1 MIKLISAKDGKQLY
15 YKLNNQA
22 FVVGLNSNGNAVASI
37 LDASSRHQLKNFIQV
52 AQDTFQEDNL
62 TYKVIGPS
70 SALNALVAVLSN
82 FSNDEVKKV
91 PREGT
96 FEVMFF
102 PEDGKLR
109 VTKSEEKPAPVENI
123 KRDIKVLIVDDS
135 KTIRNLLNKV
145 FTKAEGIE
153 VCGMAEKPSD
163 VEELIKKHKPDVLTL
178 DIHMPEMTGVELL
191 KIIGPKY
198 NIPTIMVTSIS
209 MEEGP
214 LVLEALELGA
224 FDYIQKPEVSELP
237 VVAPILVEKV
247 KEAALS
253 KKSASQINKL
263 GARPVSS
270 MNLDSLVVIGS
281 STGGT
286 NALKDILTKLPK
298 QVPPILIVQ
307 HIPPVFSKAFADRMN
322 GLCPF
327 TVKEAEDGEVVASN
341 KVLIAPGGK
350 QMKVVNEGGTFKVN
364 ITDDAPV
371 NRFKPSVD
379 YLFQSTVPLIKRK
392 HVVSVILTGMG
403 KDGAKEMLNLKNAG
417 AYTIGQDEESCVVYG
432 MPKEAARIG
441 AVMHAE
447 HKDDIASKMAELSW
461 PSNDDKEEAS

>member
-1 MIKLISAKDGKQLY
+1 MLKLISIKDGKQLY
-15 YKLNNQA
+15 YKLRDQV
-22 FVVGLNSNGNAVASI
+22 FVTGLNSQGNAVASI
-37 LDASSRHQLKNFIQV
+37 IDKGNRHQVKNFIQI

-70 SALNALVAVLSN
+70 GSLNAIVTLLSS
-82 FSNDEVKKV
+82 FTKDDVKKV
-91 PREGT
+91 PREGE

-109 VTKSEEKPAPVENI
+109 VTKSLAPVE
-123 KRDIKVLIVDDS
+123 KEEVKKDIKVLIVDDS

-145 FTKAEGIE
+145 FSRVDGIE
-153 VCGMAEKPSD
+153 VCAMAEKPSD
-163 VEELIKKHKPDVLTL
+163 VEELIKIHKPDVMTL

-224 FDYIQKPEVSELP
+224 FDYIQKPEVSELK
-237 VVAPILVEKV
+237 VVAPILIEKV
-247 KEAALS
+247 KEAAMS
-253 KKSASQINKL
+253 KKTSSQINKL
-263 GARPVSS
+263 GARPVSK
-270 MNLDSLVVIGS
+270 MNLDSLVVVGS

-286 NALKDILTKLPK
+286 NALRDILVKLPK
-298 QVPPILIVQ
+298 EIPPILIVQ
-307 HIPPVFSKAFADRMN
+307 HIPPVFSKAFADRMD

-327 TVKEAEDGEVVASN
+327 KVKEAVDGEAIEAN
-341 KVLIAPGGK
+341 KVLIAPGGQ
-350 QMKVVNEGGTFKVN
+350 QMKVVNEGGLLRVR

-379 YLFQSTVPLIKRK
+379 YLFQSTVSLIKRK

-403 KDGAKEMLNLKNAG
+403 RDGAKEMLNLKNAG

-432 MPKEAARIG
+432 MPKEAAKIG
-441 AVMHAE
+441 AVMHVE

-461 PSNDDKEEAS
+461 SEQGDGEVAS